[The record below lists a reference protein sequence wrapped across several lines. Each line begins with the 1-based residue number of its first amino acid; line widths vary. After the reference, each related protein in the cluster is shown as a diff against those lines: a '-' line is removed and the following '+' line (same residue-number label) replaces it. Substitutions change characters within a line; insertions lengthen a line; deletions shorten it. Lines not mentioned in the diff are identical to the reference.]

1 MVDPPLA
8 VEIGDTDP
16 QGGVE
21 QDTDQW
27 TLELFEVVALNGRAS
42 PGPAL
47 ADVGEIVTITGLER
61 PQPNSKRAMA
71 AQNKI

>member
-8 VEIGDTDP
+8 VEFGDTDP

-21 QDTDQW
+21 QETDQR
-27 TLELFEVVALNGRAS
+27 TLELFEVLAVNNRSS

-47 ADVGEIVTITGLER
+47 AEVGEIVTITGREP